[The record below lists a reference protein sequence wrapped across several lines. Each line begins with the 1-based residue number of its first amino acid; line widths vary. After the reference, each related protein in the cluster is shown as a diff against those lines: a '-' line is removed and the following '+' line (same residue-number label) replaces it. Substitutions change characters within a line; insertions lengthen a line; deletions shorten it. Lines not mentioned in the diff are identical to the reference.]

1 MDVFPLSQAG
11 CEPDET
17 SEDRRTVL
25 FRGVEEEGWCLFS
38 IDVRNTYGLPFEVS
52 LDRTQQSEE
61 TLSGYNLCFMVL
73 NEQTHPRHQL
83 AAS

>member
-17 SEDRRTVL
+17 SEDRRKVL

-38 IDVRNTYGLPFEVS
+38 VDVRNTYGLPFEVS

-61 TLSGYNLCFMVL
+61 ILSG
-73 NEQTHPRHQL
+73 
-83 AAS
+83 